1 MPTSATSRRRGQHG
15 VSLLEMLLVVVLIA
29 AIGMMAAAAF
39 TGGLAGVQLRQAAR
53 EVAGQLRHARVRAIA
68 TGTPQRFAI
77 DPVAHAWSGADG
89 RAGELPEELGIRFI
103 GARQVQP
110 TEGEGAVVFFPDG
123 ASTGGRI
130 RLVRDSA
137 AWDVEVAWLTG
148 EVKLSRVQAQ

>member
-1 MPTSATSRRRGQHG
+1 
-15 VSLLEMLLVVVLIA
+15 MLLVVVLIA
-29 AIGMMAAAAF
+29 AVGMMAAAAF

-53 EVAGQLRHARVRAIA
+53 DVAAQLRHARVRAIA

-89 RAGELPEELGIRFI
+89 RFGELPQVLEIRFI

-110 TEGEGAVVFFPDG
+110 AEGEGAVVFFPDG

-137 AWDVEVAWLTG
+137 AWDIDIAWLTG
-148 EVKLSRVQAQ
+148 EVKLSRVEAQWAESQ